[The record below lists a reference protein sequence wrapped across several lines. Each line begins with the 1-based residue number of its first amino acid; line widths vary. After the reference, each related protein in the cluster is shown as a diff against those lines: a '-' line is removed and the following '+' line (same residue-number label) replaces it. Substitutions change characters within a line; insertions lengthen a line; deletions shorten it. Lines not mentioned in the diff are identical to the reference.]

1 MKGLRRFWVAALGS
15 AAGIG
20 LLAGGVWVAP
30 GDSFFWRRSAEND
43 GEAEREEPP
52 EEPLEEELPPTGREG
67 GSLWMR
73 GAPLPSPGFGGMGEP
88 VKPARPAAVF
98 RREPVSAAE
107 PTIQQVHRMAIA
119 YAELGPEKI
128 RRWRG
133 LARWRSFIPSFTLGL
148 DQDRDANIV
157 SSTTGGVTKFSVG
170 PDRRTRSLDFGF
182 SWDLADLVWSPD
194 QTSID
199 VRSRLTTQLRQ
210 DILEEATR
218 LYFERRRLRAEFA
231 GQPTEDAALR
241 EERRLRV
248 EELTAYLDAL
258 TGGGFS
264 RQPD

>member
-1 MKGLRRFWVAALGS
+1 MGKPIEPAES
-15 AAGIG
+15 
-20 LLAGGVWVAP
+20 AGG
-30 GDSFFWRRSAEND
+30 FQRQ
-43 GEAEREEPP
+43 
-52 EEPLEEELPPTGREG
+52 
-67 GSLWMR
+67 
-73 GAPLPSPGFGGMGEP
+73 
-88 VKPARPAAVF
+88 AVS
-98 RREPVSAAE
+98 VAE

-157 SSTTGGVTKFSVG
+157 SSTTAGVTKFSVG

-182 SWDLADLVWSPD
+182 SWDLGNFIWNPD

-210 DILEEATR
+210 DLLEEATR
-218 LYFERRRLRAEFA
+218 LYFERRRLLAEFE

-248 EELTAYLDAL
+248 DELTAYLDAL